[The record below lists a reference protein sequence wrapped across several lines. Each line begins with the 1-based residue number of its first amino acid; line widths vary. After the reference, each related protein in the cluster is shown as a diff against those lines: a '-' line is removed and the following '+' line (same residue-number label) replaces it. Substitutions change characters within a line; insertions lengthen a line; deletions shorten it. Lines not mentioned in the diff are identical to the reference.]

1 MKLNKLHIEGAG
13 TSLDERSNITPVKP
27 TVFLRYLKDDGTYH
41 RETKE
46 ANEAIVD
53 SLPNLN
59 PTQVELVKA
68 ACTQAKAIPEDSDIK
83 ELHFF
88 CGCNR
93 ADVKFNEV
101 TKQPEIVGTTEE
113 AGLSKV
119 GIKYKSHKGTYEV
132 KPTDDLTN
140 ALPEVKAFAD
150 ACCAVDGGIYKE
162 IYELKQLKDEPDYQ
176 ATETVE
182 VTEEVTEVVGDKA
195 VVKKVTK
202 TKEIPLTDEI
212 PCVDEDGNGICDI
225 CNTTHEKFPIV
236 KPKMIQVPRMIEGKK
251 VSEEDKARLDELLNQ
266 L

>member
-1 MKLNKLHIEGAG
+1 MKLNKIEIVSARQGEEV
-13 TSLDERSNITPVKP
+13 SLPATLQ
-27 TVFLRYLKDDGTYH
+27 LRYTKDNGEYH
-41 RETKE
+41 RLSQE
-46 ANEAIVD
+46 ANESLVV

-88 CGCNR
+88 CGCHR
-93 ADVKFNEV
+93 ADVKFNEA

-140 ALPEVKAFAD
+140 ALTEVKAFCD
-150 ACCAVDGGIYKE
+150 ACYAVDGGIYKE
-162 IYELKQLKDEPDYQ
+162 VYELKQLKDEPDTQ
-176 ATETVE
+176 AVDTVE
-182 VTEEVTEVVGDKA
+182 VTEEEVEIIDGKA

-202 TKEIPLTDEI
+202 TKEVPLFDEI
-212 PCVDEDGNGICDI
+212 PCVDENGDGICDV
-225 CNTTHEKFPIV
+225 CNTTHVEFPITQ
-236 KPKMIQVPRMIEGKK
+236 PKAG
-251 VSEEDKARLDELLNQ
+251 S
-266 L
+266 